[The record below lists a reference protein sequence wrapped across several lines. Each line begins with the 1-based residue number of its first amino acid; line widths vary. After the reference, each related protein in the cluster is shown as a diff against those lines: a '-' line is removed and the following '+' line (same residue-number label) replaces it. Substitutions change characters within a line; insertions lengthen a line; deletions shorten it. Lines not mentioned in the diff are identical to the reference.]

1 MNALAPVK
9 EAEPLHNLAWWAA
22 ETERTGTDWR
32 GVLLTVLRGLNV
44 IAPCDVCEREPCLTP
59 SFCRL
64 CREAD
69 AKPVQWQQRTKT
81 ATQRPT
87 PEATIEAIKQVIRD
101 FGLAALEQ
109 PSTKDRVLQC
119 DADARNR
126 LDNWISD
133 FKKRN
138 SG

>member
-1 MNALAPVK
+1 MPNLSNGSSAP
-9 EAEPLHNLAWWAA
+9 
-22 ETERTGTDWR
+22 
-32 GVLLTVLRGLNV
+32 
-44 IAPCDVCEREPCLTP
+44 
-59 SFCRL
+59 RL
-64 CREAD
+64 
-69 AKPVQWQQRTKT
+69 QRSGRHPK
-81 ATQRPT
+81 
-87 PEATIEAIKQVIRD
+87 TIEAIKQVIRD